1 MKAYLVTFTVTT
13 RVVVNDDANP
23 NSDGKGEL
31 FNQVADAAYEQIKHN
46 GFDVYL
52 CPENCEINPDT
63 ECPAG
68 SFPFDADKAI

>member
-13 RVVVNDDANP
+13 RIVVEDDQNPNENDD
-23 NSDGKGEL
+23 L
-31 FNQVADAAYEQIKHN
+31 FNQVADAAYEQIEHN

-68 SFPFDADKAI
+68 SFAFDANKTI

>member
-23 NSDGKGEL
+23 NSDGKEEL
-31 FNQVADAAYEQIKHN
+31 FNAVSNAAFQRIMKN
-46 GFDVYL
+46 DVGAYL
-52 CPENCEINPDT
+52 CPENCEINPDD

-68 SFPFDADKAI
+68 TFDTDKDNAI

>member
-13 RVVVNDDANP
+13 RVVVNNDANP
-23 NSDGKGEL
+23 NSDGEGEL

-52 CPENCEINPDT
+52 CPENCEINPDD

-68 SFPFDADKAI
+68 SFSFDAIKAI

>member
-13 RVVVNDDANP
+13 RIVVEDDQNP
-23 NSDGKGEL
+23 NDNDEL

-68 SFPFDADKAI
+68 SFSFDTNKAI